1 MVNAAMKSED
11 NWSWQ
16 ESYDK
21 PRHCVEKQR
30 HYSAQKDPYSQGFGI
45 PTGHAELW
53 ELDHK
58 EGRMPKNRRFRTVVL
73 EKTPETPLDIKEIK
87 LVNLKGNQPLI
98 LIRKTEAKAP
108 AFWSPDANSQPTGKD
123 PDARKDWGQ
132 KEKRASED
140 EMAGWHHGHNGH
152 QLGQTLGDGEGQGGL
167 ARQVQGIAKN
177 LTRLG
182 K

>member
-1 MVNAAMKSED
+1 MVNVAMKSED

-30 HYSAQKDPYSQGFGI
+30 HYSAQKDPYSQGYGI
-45 PTGHAELW
+45 PTGHVELW

-123 PDARKDWGQ
+123 PDAGKDWGQ

-140 EMAGWHHGHNGH
+140 DMAGWPMDIN
-152 QLGQTLGDGEGQGGL
+152 LGQL
-167 ARQVQGIAKN
+167 
-177 LTRLG
+177 
-182 K
+182 